1 MRSSP
6 VTDIHVRG
14 DLAEN
19 SLPGKGSRCRG
30 VIVLA
35 LCISCTAALMWLAAL
50 VARFPAGD
58 FLAPAINYRW
68 DAEDCDD
75 RAAFVC
81 QDVDTGIY
89 RFFGGTRD
97 DKANWLAANE
107 RCEAMGLILA
117 TVHSQSDHD
126 RLLDVHQRSG
136 ADHAGYWIGLND
148 RAEECF
154 EDGLCFRWAPDGAA
168 LRWTAWESD
177 EPRTSDEPGRKD
189 CVMAEPCS
197 GSMDTDCNTDTQC
210 VLGGCDSDGAVADGS
225 TAQQRRVQF
234 RRLALALLA
243 AGSCACAAAAMLGC
257 VSSIFS
263 GQAVLG
269 RRLPTTSAHGSG
281 RKLSGVAAAAAAAVP

>member
-1 MRSSP
+1 MRPSPVGSSSSP
-6 VTDIHVRG
+6 VTSLASAGG
-14 DLAEN
+14 DARSE
-19 SLPGKGSRCRG
+19 LPGKSGCRSAM
-30 VIVLA
+30 VVA

-58 FLAPAINYRW
+58 FLAPTTEYRW

-81 QDVDTGIY
+81 QDVDTGEY
-89 RFFGGTRD
+89 SYFGATREE
-97 DKANWLAANE
+97 KADWLTANE
-107 RCEAMGLILA
+107 RCGEVGLILA
-117 TVHSQSDHD
+117 TVHSQSDHE
-126 RLLDVHQRSG
+126 RLLEVHQRSG
-136 ADHAGYWIGLND
+136 DEHTAIWIGLND

-154 EDGLCFRWAPDGAA
+154 EDGLCFRWAPDGAT

-189 CVMAEPCS
+189 CVMAEPCA
-197 GSMDTDCNTDTQC
+197 GSMDTDCNADTQC
-210 VLGGCDSDGAVADGS
+210 VSDGCDNAEPTSDS
-225 TAQQRRVQF
+225 TVQQRRVQF

-243 AGSCACAAAAMLGC
+243 AGSCACAAAALLGC

-269 RRLPTTSAHGSG
+269 SQLPSRG
-281 RKLSGVAAAAAAAVP
+281 AAP